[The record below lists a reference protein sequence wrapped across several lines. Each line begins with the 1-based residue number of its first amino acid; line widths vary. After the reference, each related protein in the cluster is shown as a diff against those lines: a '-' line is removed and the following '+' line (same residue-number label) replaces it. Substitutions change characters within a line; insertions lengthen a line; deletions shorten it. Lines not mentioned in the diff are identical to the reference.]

1 MDMVNAKELLRSV
14 PGILDKDLDAA
25 DWQRTSSA
33 NAIRCTV
40 AGKKPF
46 IKSGDSIEA
55 NFYRHVAPRFPAEL
69 LPECLHIV
77 DDSLVL
83 EDLSDTHQLGS
94 PPGIPFPPDRYQ
106 RYLEAQA
113 RLHALTA
120 LWPDRAELMAQVGEP
135 FVRVSNLRAGYQE
148 VLPLVLEGYGDCL
161 ARVERDQLEAIA
173 AAEFEPHFFGPE
185 CIFNGHAHFA
195 NVMFSES
202 DLRLIDWNQV
212 QVGMGEVAVAYSL
225 GASVGQAYRDENEM
239 RLLQAYA
246 RALNEHGLELE
257 FDVVFERYRWCLL
270 LNVFKLTC
278 RSRWVGDF
286 ALWFQTLV
294 QCLACI
300 RSHGAMELLR

>member
-1 MDMVNAKELLRSV
+1 MDMASAKELMRTV
-14 PGILDKDLDAA
+14 PGFLDLDLDAA
-25 DWQRTSSA
+25 GWQETSSA

-40 AGKKPF
+40 AGRKFF

-55 NFYRHVAPRFPAEL
+55 NFYRHVAPRLPADL
-69 LPECLHIV
+69 LPQCLHIV

-83 EDLSDTHQLGS
+83 VDLSDTHQLGS
-94 PPGIPFPPDRYQ
+94 PPGIPLPPARYQ

-120 LWPDRAELMAQVGEP
+120 LWPDRAALMAHVGEP
-135 FVRVSNLRAGYQE
+135 FVRVANLRVGYQE
-148 VLPLVLEGYGDCL
+148 ILPEFLDAYGDCL
-161 ARVERDQLEAIA
+161 AQVERDQLEAIA
-173 AAEFEPHFFGPE
+173 EADFEPHFYGPE
-185 CIFNGHAHFA
+185 CIFNGDAHFA

-212 QVGMGEVAVAYSL
+212 QVGMGEVAVAYSM
-225 GASVGQAYRDENEM
+225 GASVDQAYRDEHET
-239 RLLQAYA
+239 RLLQAYT
-246 RALNEHGLELE
+246 RTLNEYGIDLE

-270 LNVFKLTC
+270 LNIFKLTC